1 MMMIYKMKTNVLL
14 VYDLWMKTNVT
25 VLLFIDETIE
35 ELCVI

>member
-25 VLLFIDETIE
+25 VLLFIDETID
-35 ELCVI
+35 LIYV